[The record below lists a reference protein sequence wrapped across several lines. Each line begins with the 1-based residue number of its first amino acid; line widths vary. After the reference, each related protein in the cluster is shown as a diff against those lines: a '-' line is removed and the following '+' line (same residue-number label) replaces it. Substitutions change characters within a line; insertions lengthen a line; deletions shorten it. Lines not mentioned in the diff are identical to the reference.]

1 MSRQHHNNMTHRRS
15 ARIHFFKRC
24 RERYGII
31 LSDDDYKQ
39 IMEAIRHNQRSG
51 KVTAFFTKDLD
62 RETKLY
68 QVNIDDVSM
77 YVIFNLTLN
86 ELTTS
91 LPERPKEIEFYATGT
106 SIF

>member
-1 MSRQHHNNMTHRRS
+1 MTGTHHNFMSHRRS
-15 ARIHFFKRC
+15 ARIHFLRRC
-24 RERYGII
+24 RERYGINI
-31 LSDDDYKQ
+31 SEDDYKQ

-51 KVTAFFTKDLD
+51 HVTAFFTKDLD
-62 RETKLY
+62 KETKLY

-91 LPERPKEIEFYATGT
+91 LPERPKEIQFYATGT